1 MGHNTDA
8 FLSRPHNFSSS
19 SSCVSI
25 KGAGTGWW
33 SRRDTLKRDAMHK
46 KRKKEK
52 SSQSSSS
59 SSPGGITGF
68 RVEEKKKIVVFPER
82 PCRKYLSLSCVWV
95 SISRGYSEWLTSSS
109 WRSNPLFN
117 IILDS
122 CSALGQTQSGTKKKV
137 RRVCVCPVNAYRI
150 GYSKML
156 ISAD

>member
-68 RVEEKKKIVVFPER
+68 RVEEKKRKLLFFPKDLAASIFR
-82 PCRKYLSLSCVWV
+82 YLCAFGLAAAEA
-95 SISRGYSEWLTSSS
+95 IPNG
-109 WRSNPLFN
+109 
-117 IILDS
+117 
-122 CSALGQTQSGTKKKV
+122 
-137 RRVCVCPVNAYRI
+137 
-150 GYSKML
+150 
-156 ISAD
+156 